1 MSKKAWD
8 GRFEEEPSVFFE
20 DFTESISF
28 DHVLAPFDLKLNLS
42 YAEALKEIGIL
53 TEKEFEAV
61 KKGISEL
68 IEDLKEGKFSFKKE
82 YEDVH
87 MNIEKALYEKI
98 GEVAYK
104 IHTGKSRNDQVATDL
119 RMYLME
125 KREDLKKQL
134 LEFMEGIV
142 SKAEEFFGIVMPG
155 FTHLQHAQPVLFSHW
170 LMAYYEMMR
179 LHLERLE
186 DMKKR
191 LSLCPLGS
199 AAFAG
204 SGFPINRKK
213 LARALGFS
221 GITLNSVYA
230 VSSRDFVLEFAFV
243 LSLIMLDLSRLAEE
257 MVLWI
262 TEEFAFIDLPDKFCS
277 GSSIMPQKKN
287 PDAAELT
294 RGKAAVVI
302 GNLVQLL
309 TLIKNLPLSYNRDL
323 QEDKPPIF
331 SAINQTLACLRMM
344 TLLVK
349 GLKVKKEKM
358 EEFLKTGYLLATE
371 VADYLVLKG
380 VPFRKAHHITGK
392 IVLYAE
398 KQGKALEELSLEE
411 FRKFS
416 ELFEKDIYRWLT
428 VEHALKRR
436 KVVGG
441 TAPSQVK
448 KAISKAKKELKNW
461 KD

>member
-1 MSKKAWD
+1 MSEKSWG
-8 GRFEEEPSVFFE
+8 GRFEEETSAFFE

-28 DHVLAPFDLKLNLS
+28 DHVLAPFDLRLNLA

-53 TEKEFEAV
+53 TEEEFDIV

-68 IEDLKEGKFSFKKE
+68 FEEYEKGKLRFKKE

-104 IHTGKSRNDQVATDL
+104 LHTGRSRNDQVVTDL
-119 RMYLME
+119 RLYLME
-125 KREDLKKQL
+125 KREEIKKGL
-134 LEFMEGIV
+134 LGFMEAVV
-142 SKAEEFFGIVMPG
+142 SKAEEFFGVVMPG

-186 DMKKR
+186 DLKKR

-213 LARALGFS
+213 LAQTLGFS
-221 GITLNSVYA
+221 EITLNSVYA

-257 MVLWI
+257 MVLWMS
-262 TEEFAFIDLPDKFCS
+262 EEFAFIDLPDKFCS

-294 RGKAAVVI
+294 RGKASVVI
-302 GNLVQLL
+302 GNLLQLI

-331 SAINQTLACLRMM
+331 SAVNQTSACLKMM
-344 TLLVK
+344 TLLIK
-349 GLKVKKEKM
+349 GLKINRERLEELLKK
-358 EEFLKTGYLLATE
+358 GYLLATE

-392 IVLYAE
+392 LVLYAE
-398 KQGKALEELSLEE
+398 KQGKPLEELSLEE

-436 KVVGG
+436 KVIGG

-448 KAISKAKKELKNW
+448 KAISKAKKELENW
-461 KD
+461 KG

>member
-1 MSKKAWD
+1 MSEKAWG
-8 GRFEEEPSVFFE
+8 GRFEEETNTFFE
-20 DFTESISF
+20 EFTESISF
-28 DHVLAPFDLKLNLS
+28 DHVLAPFDLKLNLA

-53 TEKEFEAV
+53 TEEEFDIV

-68 IEDLKEGKFSFKKE
+68 IEEYEKGKLSFKKE

-87 MNIEKALYEKI
+87 MNIERLLYEKV
-98 GEVAYK
+98 GELAYK

-125 KREDLKKQL
+125 KRKELKKRL
-134 LEFMEGIV
+134 IEFMESLV
-142 SKAEEFFGIVMPG
+142 SKAEEYFGVVMPG

-186 DMKKR
+186 DFKKR

-213 LARALGFS
+213 LARTLGFS
-221 GITLNSVYA
+221 DIILNSVYA
-230 VSSRDFVLEFAFV
+230 VSSRDFVLEFAFI

-257 MVLWI
+257 MVFWMS
-262 TEEFAFIDLPDKFCS
+262 EEFSFIELPDKFCS

-302 GNLVQLL
+302 GNLFQLL
-309 TLIKNLPLSYNRDL
+309 ALIKNLPLSYNRDL

-331 SAINQTLACLRMM
+331 SAIHQTLACLKMM
-344 TLLVK
+344 TLLVS
-349 GLKVKKEKM
+349 GLKVKKERM
-358 EEFLKTGYLLATE
+358 EKFLKTGYLLATE

-398 KQGKALEELSLEE
+398 KQGKALEELKLEE
-411 FRKFS
+411 FKKFS
-416 ELFEKDIYRWLT
+416 ELFEKDIYKWLT

-436 KVVGG
+436 KVAGG

-448 KAISKAKKELKNW
+448 KAISRAKKELKNW
-461 KD
+461 RG